1 MKTLIVLLLL
11 CSMSSTA
18 IAASDACTAKVLAQA
33 GLIKATSQDIV
44 RTTDDALDM
53 RLDKVTDQV
62 ISEAEQKEA
71 AAALEIL
78 MAVRNLQQSPND
90 PAAPIIAELCKNK
103 LSVQKTIATIQY
115 PAVLP

>member
-1 MKTLIVLLLL
+1 MKTHIVLLIL

-18 IAASDACTAKVLAQA
+18 LAARDACTAKVLAQA

-44 RTTDDALDM
+44 RSTDDALDM
-53 RLDKVTDQV
+53 RLDKFTDRD

-78 MAVRNLQQSPND
+78 TAVRNLQQSPND
-90 PAAPIIAELCKNK
+90 PGAPIIAELCKNN
-103 LSVQKTIATIQY
+103 LSVQKTVAQ
-115 PAVLP
+115 